1 VAVSPQRVLAVVVV
15 HNGRPFLRDTFRGL
29 AEQTRPIDDV
39 LIVDTGSTDGSADW
53 ARARL
58 GPDAILA
65 VRGQLGRAVSA
76 ALRDPRSAEM
86 DWLWLLHDDS
96 APEAEALERLLSEA
110 EARPG
115 ASILGPKLVGWN
127 DPNRLQEVGWKVDR
141 TGRAVSPIEDDE
153 IDQGQHDMVQ
163 DVFYVSTAGM
173 LVRRETLLAVGGFDE
188 RISAF
193 RDDLDLCWRTH
204 LAGERVLIVPPARVR
219 HFGAAASRARRTRA
233 VSLPRYLIERH
244 TTLALLKSTSL
255 RRLPL
260 VMTLALVG
268 GLIRALGLTL
278 TGRPG
283 DAAQVLWAWGWNAKE
298 LPITL
303 VHRRR
308 AQRSRRLDDARLSAF
323 QAPGGQRVRALLRD
337 LLDLVYGEVG
347 EHVAEVRFKE
357 EEDSPALGASIGRVV
372 ARHPV
377 GFAVAAFAALM
388 VVSLRSLLVAP
399 AISGGAMA
407 PFPAS
412 GLDLLNEYRASLHGG
427 GLGSTLAAS
436 PSLALLG
443 AASLLTAGKALV
455 TQKLLLWLALPL
467 AAAACTRALRV
478 VVPERAPRAVA
489 GLLYATTPLAI
500 GALAQGR
507 LGELAFLVTAP
518 LALAQV
524 VLAFRADQPREPWR
538 PALRFTLLAA
548 VAIAMYPPALLI
560 LGLVVF
566 GAIGVAVLRAKGA
579 ASASVVRQAVYLGA
593 GFAAVLALLAPWSGL
608 LFTGA
613 SPLRAI
619 GRPLVSPS
627 MVDLLQLRPGGP
639 GLPTT
644 VVGPVYP
651 LLALAAL
658 LLVPAARRVQAFT
671 LVLGFVVAAALA
683 AWQAKGLP
691 PVITDWAGGILV
703 AGAVTWAGAAALALA
718 GIGAVR
724 FKLDLDPR
732 RLAATTLALVA
743 VASSAVVFAHL
754 ASGSLGELQP
764 VRGRALPATVT
775 GSQAWVLWLAGR
787 PDHGLDFAVTGPGGR
802 TLLDSGRP
810 APVPA
815 AEALGSVVTD
825 IAQARTHR
833 AGAMLRMFNIGYVV
847 VRPGPDADRLTG
859 LVARQQDLV
868 WRPSSQA
875 GLYEGPDVSPGGWLL
890 PGNPPQQVQDLVVA
904 ETPIALR
911 GTGLGNGTGQVE
923 GPGTVLVPMP
933 AGRTWA
939 AWVGDTQLEPTSALG
954 WEQAFVLPRG
964 VSGVLQIRETGQN
977 RRNTLLLVEGLL
989 VLAAFATLF
998 RPTRTAPPSAPITLD
1013 DTVTDMPVVE
1023 LTRQG
1028 VAR

>member
-29 AEQTRPIDDV
+29 AGQTRAIDDV

-53 ARARL
+53 ARTRL
-58 GPDAILA
+58 GTDAILA
-65 VRGQLGRAVSA
+65 VRGQFGRAVMS
-76 ALRDPRSAEM
+76 ALRDERSAEM

-96 APEAEALERLLSEA
+96 APEPEALERLLAEA

-115 ASILGPKLVGWN
+115 AGILGPKLVGWN
-127 DPNRLQEVGWKVDR
+127 DTQRLQEVGWSVDR

-153 IDQGQHDMVQ
+153 IDQGQHDLIQ

-173 LVRRETLLAVGGFDE
+173 LVRREALLGVGGFDE

-204 LAGERVLIVPPARVR
+204 LAGGRVLIVPQARVR

-233 VSLPRYLIERH
+233 TNLPRYLIERH
-244 TTLALLKSTSL
+244 TILAMLKATAL

-260 VMTLALVG
+260 VLLLSFLG
-268 GLIRALGLTL
+268 GLARALGLTL

-308 AQRSRRLDDARLSAF
+308 VQKTRKLDDKRLSAF

-337 LLDLVYGEVG
+337 LLDLVEGEVG
-347 EHVAEVRFKE
+347 EHVAEVRFRE
-357 EEDSPALGASIGRVV
+357 EEDSPALGASIGRVL

-388 VVSLRSLLVAP
+388 AVSLRSVMVASS
-399 AISGGAMA
+399 ISGGALA

-412 GLDLLNEYRASLHGG
+412 AWDLFAEYRSAFHAG

-436 PSLALLG
+436 PSLVLL
-443 AASLLTAGKALV
+443 AFASLLAAGKALV
-455 TQKLLLWLALPL
+455 AEKLLLWLALPL
-467 AAAACTRALRV
+467 AAATCTRALRV

-489 GLLYATTPLAI
+489 SLLYATSPLAI

-507 LGELAFLVTAP
+507 LGELAFLVLAP
-518 LALAQV
+518 AAFAQV
-524 VLAFRADQPREPWR
+524 VLAFRSDQPREPWR

-548 VAIAMYPPALLI
+548 VAIAMYPPALVI

-566 GAIGVAVLRAKGA
+566 GACGLAVFRAQGP
-579 ASASVVRQAVYLGA
+579 SNVVRQAIYLGA
-593 GFAAVLALLAPWSGL
+593 GFAGVLALLAPWSGL

-619 GRPLVSPS
+619 DRPLVSPS
-627 MVDLLQLRPGGP
+627 MLDLLQLRPGGP
-639 GLPTT
+639 GLPSAL
-644 VVGPVYP
+644 VGPVYP
-651 LLALAAL
+651 VLALAAL
-658 LLVPAARRVQAFT
+658 LFVPASRRLQTFW
-671 LVLGFVVAAALA
+671 LILGFVAGAALA
-683 AWQAKGLP
+683 AWQASGQP
-691 PVITDWAGGILV
+691 PAFTNWPGGVMV
-703 AGAVTWAGAAALALA
+703 AGAVAWAAAAALALA
-718 GIGAVR
+718 GIGS
-724 FKLDLDPR
+724 FKLKLDLDPR
-732 RLAATTLALVA
+732 RLGATALALLA
-743 VASSAVVFAHL
+743 VASSVVVFAHL
-754 ASGSLGELQP
+754 AAGSWAQLQP
-764 VRGRALPATVT
+764 VHGRALPATVT
-775 GSQAWVLWLAGR
+775 GGTSRVLWLAGR
-787 PDHGLDFAVTGPGGR
+787 TDHGLDYAVTGPSGR
-802 TLLDSGRP
+802 TLLDTGRP
-810 APVPA
+810 APAEA

-833 AGAMLRMFNIGYVV
+833 AGSMLRLFNIGFVA
-847 VRPGPDADRLTG
+847 VRPGPDADRLTD

-875 GLYEGPDVSPGGWLL
+875 ALFEGPDTAPSGWVL
-890 PGNPPQQVQDLVVA
+890 PGQLPQRLQDLVVA
-904 ETPIALR
+904 KAPVPLR
-911 GTGLGNGTGQVE
+911 GGGLTSGARQVD
-923 GPGTVLVPMP
+923 GPATVVLPVP
-933 AGRTWA
+933 AGGTWS
-939 AWVGDTQLEPTSALG
+939 AWVGGTRLEPTTVLG
-954 WEQAFVLPRG
+954 WEQGFVVPQG
-964 VSGVLQIRETGQN
+964 VSGLVQVTETGQG
-977 RRNTLLLVEGLL
+977 RRSTLLLIEALL
-989 VLAAFATLF
+989 VLAAVATLF
-998 RPTRTAPPSAPITLD
+998 RPTRAAPPAAPITLD
-1013 DTVTDMPVVE
+1013 DTVTEIPVAE

-1028 VAR
+1028 AAR

>member
-65 VRGQLGRAVSA
+65 VRGQFGRAVSA
-76 ALRDPRSAEM
+76 ALRDPRSADM
-86 DWLWLLHDDS
+86 DWLWLLHDDA
-96 APEAEALERLLSEA
+96 APEAETLERLLSEA

-115 ASILGPKLVGWN
+115 ASVLGPKLVGWN

-204 LAGERVLIVPPARVR
+204 LVGERVLIVPHARVR

-244 TTLALLKSTSL
+244 TTLALFKSTSL

-260 VMTLALVG
+260 VMSLAFLG
-268 GLIRALGLTL
+268 ALIRALGLTL

-308 AQRSRRLDDARLSAF
+308 AQRTRRLDDARLSAF

-337 LLDLVYGEVG
+337 GLDLVYGEVG
-347 EHVAEVRFKE
+347 EHVAEVRLKE

-377 GFAVAAFAALM
+377 AFAVAAFAGLM
-388 VVSLRSLLVAP
+388 AVSLRSVLVAP
-399 AISGGAMA
+399 GITGGAMA
-407 PFPAS
+407 PFPTS
-412 GLDLLNEYRASLHGG
+412 GLDLLNEYRAALHGG

-467 AAAACTRALRV
+467 AAATCTRALRV

-518 LALAQV
+518 LTLAQV
-524 VLAFRADQPREPWR
+524 VLAFRGDQPREPWR

-566 GAIGVAVLRAKGA
+566 GAIGVAVLRAKGP
-579 ASASVVRQAVYLGA
+579 ASATAVRQALYLAA

-644 VVGPVYP
+644 LVGPVYP
-651 LLALAAL
+651 LLAVAAM
-658 LLVPAARRVQAFT
+658 LLVPAARRVQTFM

-691 PVITDWAGGILV
+691 PVITDWAGGILI
-703 AGAVTWAGAAALALA
+703 AGAVSWAGAAALALA

-732 RLAATTLALVA
+732 RLAAATLALVA
-743 VASSAVVFAHL
+743 VASSVVVFAHL
-754 ASGSLGELQP
+754 ASGSWGELQP

-775 GSQAWVLWLAGR
+775 GDQARVLWLAGR
-787 PDHGLDFAVTGPGGR
+787 PDRGLDYAVTGPGGR

-810 APVPA
+810 APAPA

-847 VRPGPDADRLTG
+847 VRPGPDADRLTA

-890 PGNPPQQVQDLVVA
+890 PGDPPQHVQDLVVA
-904 ETPIALR
+904 EPPVALR
-911 GTGLGNGTGQVE
+911 GTGLGNGTGQVK
-923 GPGTVLVPMP
+923 GPGTVLVPVP
-933 AGRTWA
+933 AGRTWT
-939 AWVGDTQLEPTSALG
+939 AWVGDTQLEPTTALG
-954 WEQAFVLPRG
+954 WEQAFVLPQG

-1013 DTVTDMPVVE
+1013 DTVTDLPVVE